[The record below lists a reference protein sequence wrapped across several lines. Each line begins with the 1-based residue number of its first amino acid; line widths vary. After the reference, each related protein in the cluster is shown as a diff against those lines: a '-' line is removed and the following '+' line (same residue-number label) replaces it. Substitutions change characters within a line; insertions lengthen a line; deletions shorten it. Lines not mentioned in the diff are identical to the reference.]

1 MATKN
6 SSVNPTA
13 DIVDLDLSAIRKK
26 RFRVDGDDSKI
37 LELNTSDL
45 NILPRLK
52 ESYPKLQELS
62 KQAAEEWPEDFGED
76 SEDSINSPEM
86 EKAVKFLRKIDD
98 EMRSIIDYIF
108 DAPVSAVCAD
118 SGSMYDPING
128 QFRYEHII
136 NTLGNLY
143 EVELSSEMDKVSA
156 RVQKHTNKYTKKR

>member
-76 SEDSINSPEM
+76 SEDSINRD
-86 EKAVKFLRKIDD
+86 RK
-98 EMRSIIDYIF
+98 S
-108 DAPVSAVCAD
+108 VV
-118 SGSMYDPING
+118 
-128 QFRYEHII
+128 
-136 NTLGNLY
+136 
-143 EVELSSEMDKVSA
+143 
-156 RVQKHTNKYTKKR
+156 